1 MISFTF
7 IIYLGTKW
15 VSSDKTGNRHTL
27 KNNDSQKQQ
36 KHFGAGI
43 FRSASQSRLV
53 GKLVLA
59 LLSIRFAWNFYQM
72 ISGTI
77 INLRDFKE
85 IILDLKVLFVFFSI
99 LLRFARPKGAS
110 DSNIWDLL
118 SLAGVSLYQ
127 MVSFMFNLDNSY
139 DQHSVINIQIQ
150 LLQGIIFLSS
160 LLNDYRPCLDYC
172 RAWKPLLN
180 ICRAPGSWCLSDI

>member
-1 MISFTF
+1 MFYYAIPKNATTALCVYPLSPFSQCIIFSDKIFGIQYLISFTF

-72 ISGTI
+72 ISGPI

-85 IILDLKVLFVFFSI
+85 KILDLKVLFVFFYCSEI
-99 LLRFARPKGAS
+99 RKTKGRLRFQYLGSSESCRS
-110 DSNIWDLL
+110 L
-118 SLAGVSLYQ
+118 SLSDGVFY
-127 MVSFMFNLDNSY
+127 V
-139 DQHSVINIQIQ
+139 
-150 LLQGIIFLSS
+150 
-160 LLNDYRPCLDYC
+160 
-172 RAWKPLLN
+172 
-180 ICRAPGSWCLSDI
+180 